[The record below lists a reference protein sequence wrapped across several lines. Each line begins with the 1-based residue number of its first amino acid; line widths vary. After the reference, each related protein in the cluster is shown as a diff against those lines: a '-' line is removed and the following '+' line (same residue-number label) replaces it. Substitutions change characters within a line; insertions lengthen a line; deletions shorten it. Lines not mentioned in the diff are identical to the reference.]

1 MYGDWLII
9 GIVMVLGAIQM
20 WCEGKLNFKGLIL
33 EPLATILSLFKR
45 N

>member
-1 MYGDWLII
+1 MYGDWII
-9 GIVMVLGAIQM
+9 IDIVLALGVIQM

-33 EPLATILSLFKR
+33 EPLVTILSLFKR